1 MNIEEFHNLFLAHPK
16 ICTDSRHIIVGGI
29 FFALKGINFDGNKF
43 ALQAIEQGAS
53 YAVVDDS
60 SIVHPKCILVEN
72 TLTFLQKVATY
83 HRNYCKTRVI
93 CLTGSN
99 GKTTT
104 KELIYAVLSKRY
116 STLATEGNFNN
127 HIGVPLT
134 LLRLDPKH
142 EYAVIELGAN
152 HMGEIKALSQMA
164 QPDYGLITNFGKAH
178 IEGFGSIENIVKGKL
193 ELFKYLKSNGKTIFY
208 HTNDQRQCQELIDYP
223 NKYPFGISAKLQ
235 LIQAIPHIEL
245 KHQKTEIQS
254 QLFGTYN
261 ADNISAAVSIG
272 SYFEVSDE
280 QIMQAISA
288 YRPSNMRSQLLTKSG
303 YKIILDAYNANPS
316 SMELALRSFHQT
328 YRENRLPI
336 VGDMFELGNRAKV
349 EHQNTVHI
357 LQELGF
363 KNAVLIGT
371 HFSTTKSDYLK
382 FSRLDDFIQ
391 WLEINTI
398 EEKHLFIKGSRS
410 MTLEKILEHL

>member
-254 QLFGTYN
+254 ELFGTYN

>member
-16 ICTDSRHIIVGGI
+16 ICTDSRRIIVGGI
-29 FFALKGINFDGNKF
+29 FFALRGSNFDGNKF

-60 SIVHPKCILVEN
+60 SIVHTKCILVEN
-72 TLTFLQKVATY
+72 TLKFLQKVATY

-208 HTNDQRQCQELIDYP
+208 HTNDQRQCQELVDYP

-245 KHQKTEIQS
+245 KHQKTVIQS
-254 QLFGTYN
+254 ELFGAYN
-261 ADNISAAVSIG
+261 ADNISAAVAIG
-272 SYFEVSDE
+272 SYFEVSNE

-288 YRPSNMRSQLLTKSG
+288 YHPSNMRSQQLTKSG
-303 YKIILDAYNANPS
+303 YEIILDAYNANPS

-336 VGDMFELGNRAKV
+336 VGDMFELGNRAKA

-382 FSRLDDFIQ
+382 FSHLDDFIQ
-391 WLEINTI
+391 WLKINTI
-398 EEKHLFIKGSRS
+398 VEKHLFIKGSRS

>member
-134 LLRLDPKH
+134 LLRLDLKH

-254 QLFGTYN
+254 ELFGTYN

>member
-1 MNIEEFHNLFLAHPK
+1 MNIDEFHNLFLAHPK

-29 FFALKGINFDGNKF
+29 FFALRGSNFNGNKF
-43 ALQAIEQGAS
+43 ALQAIEKGAS

-60 SIVHPKCILVEN
+60 SIAHPKCILVEN

-83 HRNYCKTRVI
+83 HRNYCKTLVI

-134 LLRLDPKH
+134 LLRLDPEH

-152 HMGEIKALSQMA
+152 HMGEIEVLCQIA
-164 QPDYGLITNFGKAH
+164 QPDFGLITNFGKAH

-193 ELFKYLKSNGKTIFY
+193 ELFNYLKSNSKSIFY
-208 HTNDQRQCQELIDYP
+208 HTNDERQCKELIDYP
-223 NKYPFGISAKLQ
+223 NKHPFGVNSKLQ

-245 KHQKTEIQS
+245 KHQQIIIQS
-254 QLFGTYN
+254 DLFGSYN
-261 ADNISAAVSIG
+261 ADNICAAIAIG
-272 SYFEVSDE
+272 SYFQVRTEDIVK
-280 QIMQAISA
+280 AIKS
-288 YRPSNMRSQLLTKSG
+288 YRSSNMRSQLLTKG
-303 YKIILDAYNANPS
+303 DYEIVLDAYNANPS

-328 YRENRLPI
+328 HSENCLPI
-336 VGDMFELGNRAKV
+336 VGDMFELGKHAKV
-349 EHQNTVHI
+349 EHQNTVHL

-371 HFSTTKSDYLK
+371 HFSTTKSNYLQ
-382 FSRLDDFIQ
+382 FPHLDDFIQ
-391 WLEINTI
+391 WLKINTI

-410 MTLEKILEHL
+410 MTLETILEHL

>member
-43 ALQAIEQGAS
+43 ALKAIEQGAS

-60 SIVHPKCILVEN
+60 SIIHPKCILVEN

-104 KELIYAVLSKRY
+104 KELIYAVLSKCY

-193 ELFKYLKSNGKTIFY
+193 ELFKYLKSNDKTIFY
-208 HTNDQRQCQELIDYP
+208 HINDQRQCQELIDYP

-245 KHQKTEIQS
+245 KHQKTVIQS
-254 QLFGTYN
+254 ELFGVYN

-272 SYFEVSDE
+272 SYFEVSDQ

-303 YKIILDAYNANPS
+303 YEIILDAYNANPS

-363 KNAVLIGT
+363 KNAVLIGA

-391 WLEINTI
+391 WLKINTI

-410 MTLEKILEHL
+410 MTLETILEHL

>member
-29 FFALKGINFDGNKF
+29 FFALKGINFDGNTF
-43 ALQAIEQGAS
+43 ALKAIEQGAS

-60 SIVHPKCILVEN
+60 SIIHPKCILVEN

-104 KELIYAVLSKRY
+104 KELIYAVLSKCY

-193 ELFKYLKSNGKTIFY
+193 ELFKYLKSNDKTIFY
-208 HTNDQRQCQELIDYP
+208 HINDQRQCQELIDYP

-245 KHQKTEIQS
+245 KHQKTVIQS
-254 QLFGTYN
+254 ELFGVYN

-272 SYFEVSDE
+272 
-280 QIMQAISA
+280 
-288 YRPSNMRSQLLTKSG
+288 
-303 YKIILDAYNANPS
+303 
-316 SMELALRSFHQT
+316 
-328 YRENRLPI
+328 
-336 VGDMFELGNRAKV
+336 
-349 EHQNTVHI
+349 
-357 LQELGF
+357 
-363 KNAVLIGT
+363 
-371 HFSTTKSDYLK
+371 
-382 FSRLDDFIQ
+382 
-391 WLEINTI
+391 
-398 EEKHLFIKGSRS
+398 
-410 MTLEKILEHL
+410 

>member
-1 MNIEEFHNLFLAHPK
+1 MNIDEFHNLFLAHPK

-29 FFALKGINFDGNKF
+29 FFALRGSNFDGNKF

-83 HRNYCKTRVI
+83 HRNYCKTKVI

-116 STLATEGNFNN
+116 LTLATEGNFNN

-134 LLRLDPKH
+134 LLRLDPEH
-142 EYAVIELGAN
+142 EYAVVELGAN
-152 HMGEIKALSQMA
+152 HMREIEALSQIA

-178 IEGFGSIENIVKGKL
+178 IEGFGSVENIVKGKL
-193 ELFKYLKSNGKTIFY
+193 ELFSYLKSKGKTIFY
-208 HTNDQRQCQELIDYP
+208 HTNDQRQCQELIDYS
-223 NKYPFGISAKLQ
+223 NKHPFGINSQLQ

-245 KHQKTEIQS
+245 KHQQTVIQS
-254 QLFGTYN
+254 ELFGAYN
-261 ADNISAAVSIG
+261 ADNISAAIAIG
-272 SYFEVSDE
+272 SYFEVSDQ
-280 QIMQAISA
+280 QIKQAISA
-288 YRPSNMRSQLLTKSG
+288 YRPSNMRSQLLIKGG
-303 YKIILDAYNANPS
+303 YDIILDTYNANPS

-328 YRENRLPI
+328 YGENSLPI
-336 VGDMFELGNRAKV
+336 VGDMFELGNHAKV
-349 EHQNTVHI
+349 EHQNTVHL
-357 LQELGF
+357 LQDLGF

-382 FSRLDDFIQ
+382 FLYLDDFIQ
-391 WLEINTI
+391 WLKINTI

-410 MTLEKILEHL
+410 MTLETILEHL